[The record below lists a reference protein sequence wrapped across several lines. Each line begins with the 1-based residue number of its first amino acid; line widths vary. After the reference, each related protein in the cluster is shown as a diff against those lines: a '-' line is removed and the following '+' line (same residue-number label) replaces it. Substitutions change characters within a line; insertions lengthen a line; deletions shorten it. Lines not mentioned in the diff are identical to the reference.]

1 MDDFKHY
8 ARTQIGDPSLEIREI
23 TGFWKANKKVNLGT
37 NKDGK
42 DEPWL
47 VAFVALSEDLDDGIP
62 NSTGRIRYWRI
73 SREAFKKS
81 WNENFDSL
89 QKAKLAGGEY
99 YVERD
104 HSGSVLT
111 FHAFFRKPSKHYEIE
126 FIQKAEYAQIGIST
140 ENTLIYRRGI
150 ANHNPTIMESI
161 FRQAY
166 KLVLDFLYDGS
177 AMPANQAK
185 LWDVLDSLAG
195 SSEPDVIER
204 VNDDYHYQQAREL
217 MLKRKEEIKLRLLEL
232 DDAPSKRRE
241 LRAEMKG
248 IDYCIDI
255 LDKNF

>member
-1 MDDFKHY
+1 MEYPGQF
-8 ARTQIGDPSLEIREI
+8 RE
-23 TGFWKANKKVNLGT
+23 
-37 NKDGK
+37 DS
-42 DEPWL
+42 P
-47 VAFVALSEDLDDGIP
+47 DGIP

-177 AMPANQAK
+177 AMPVNQVK
-185 LWDVLDSLAG
+185 LWEVLDSLAG
-195 SSEPDVIER
+195 SSEPDVLER